1 MPNKFITN
9 LDLARQAEIFS
20 GETAV
25 FQGGI
30 QLGIPFSGFPSGV
43 DTSTITSMGVVD
55 TQFAAFSG
63 GTGTTVF
70 NVTDPTSIYYNAT
83 ATTLSVSPYTV
94 IDNDTITETV
104 SATTYPTIMTFTA
117 LSGTSDAPLSISF
130 TPSVIQ
136 EIYNRGLY
144 GTLFDGLGLSSLGQ
158 TFIDESFYNDGSI
171 FSGANLNM
179 EIVDYAPHGTTPAWV
194 TGTTSGTVIEYS
206 ALTQYWTDTTIINGV
221 SGLTLPITP
230 ESAETK
236 TIDYVWTLTDSTI
249 IDENVIGLEY
259 TGYSVTYSFNDVI
272 VDPESPSAVG
282 ATGATSA
289 DTYYLGTVTAS
300 LENFSAGTLDYKEST
315 NWISIDGN
323 ATVTERLTVDR
334 MTIDNPG
341 TGTPINNI
349 GITVDG
355 DVVFGTTGATVTGL
369 TFNDTTYDL
378 TVGLDNGL
386 SFTDSLAILA
396 SDIKVTGGTYDGV
409 TGEIDFVN
417 NSGGTFVVSGLTTE
431 FTGNTSG
438 TCITDL
444 HISNL
449 HSCSPLYVNPLDE
462 GNVYFG
468 STSGV
473 TIDVANNR
481 IGIGNN
487 TPTEALEVS
496 GKTIIYRDYVPNS
509 LPDLSNDYSQFSVI
523 RVSVSTGEPI
533 HGLISAPLNTT
544 GAFMLQNQR
553 LGSGSDEA
561 LDLLLNPKGGNVG
574 IGITGAT
581 EVLDI
586 SGNTKIS
593 GTINVGQN
601 NTISTAST
609 ASSIV
614 GGNDNTLN
622 QLTDISAIVGGSGNT
637 IGNLLFYDVI
647 GAGIFAGIDNIVN
660 RDSHYSVVIGGETNQ
675 VGDNSSSSAIIGGYS
690 HLLDAQSSYSVIS
703 GGYDN
708 NINNTTQST
717 IFGGSGNTLNDSTE
731 AFIAGGSDN
740 IITSS
745 GKIRGNSIIG
755 SKSASISGSTSDDYN
770 FVAGSE
776 SVTIFEGTGNAI
788 IASFVSDMEF
798 FGAQGEYNAIIGGVN
813 NYMGRSWTGGTYD
826 VDISAIIGGD
836 SNSIN
841 DGSDGSFIAGGGAS
855 NIYNGDYSGIV
866 GGVTHKISA
875 STVSFIGGGADI
887 DINNSNLSVAVGG
900 GDHFINDS
908 EFSGLISGE
917 KNKIQTNSDHSIIG
931 GGSGNTIDNGS
942 DRSGMLGGKGLLI
955 NSSEDSIIAGGF
967 GNTLTQSNYSAII
980 GGTDNTLNAAGDDR
994 SAIIA
999 GSGNTITNGGNESNV
1014 IIAGIGNTLKAGD
1027 GSTIV
1032 GGLNN
1037 LIQFGNDSC
1046 SIVGGSNN
1054 LMNASNNSV
1063 IIGGQSI
1070 TGTNSDTVYVPN
1082 LNIGGGITT
1091 SLLTLQSFDDDS
1103 AAGTGGLS
1111 AGEVYQTTGAGAAP
1125 LNVAGILM
1133 VKQ

>member
-43 DTSTITSMGVVD
+43 DTSTITSIGVVD

-70 NVTDPTSIYYNAT
+70 NVTDPSSIYYNAT
-83 ATTLSVSPYTV
+83 ATTLSISPYTV
-94 IDNDTITETV
+94 IDNDSITETV

-179 EIVDYAPHGTTPAWV
+179 EIVEYAPHGTTPAWV

-206 ALTQYWTDTTIINGV
+206 ALTQYWTDPTIINGV

-315 NWISIDGN
+315 NWITIDGN

-481 IGIGNN
+481 VGIGNN
-487 TPTEALEVS
+487 TPTEA
-496 GKTIIYRDYVPNS
+496 
-509 LPDLSNDYSQFSVI
+509 
-523 RVSVSTGEPI
+523 
-533 HGLISAPLNTT
+533 
-544 GAFMLQNQR
+544 
-553 LGSGSDEA
+553 
-561 LDLLLNPKGGNVG
+561 
-574 IGITGAT
+574 
-581 EVLDI
+581 LDI

-601 NTISTAST
+601 NTISTVST

-614 GGNDNTLN
+614 GGTDNTVN

-637 IGNLLFYDVI
+637 IGNVLFYDVI

-745 GKIRGNSIIG
+745 GKIQGNSIIG
-755 SKSASISGSTSDDYN
+755 STDVSISGSTGDDYN

-788 IASFVSDMEF
+788 IASNGSDMEF
-798 FGAQGEYNAIIGGVN
+798 FGALGEYNAIIGGAG
-813 NYMGRSWTGGTYD
+813 NYMGRSWTGGTYNVD
-826 VDISAIIGGD
+826 VSAIIGG
-836 SNSIN
+836 NANTIN
-841 DGSDGSFIAGGGAS
+841 DSSEASFIGGGVS
-855 NIYNGDYSGIV
+855 SDIYNGDYSGIV
-866 GGVTHKISA
+866 GGANHKISA
-875 STVSFIGGGADI
+875 STASFIGGGVDI

-908 EFSGLISGE
+908 DFSGLIAGRE
-917 KNKIQTNSDHSIIG
+917 NKIQTNSENSIIG
-931 GGSGNTIDNGS
+931 GGTGNTIDDSNRSTIIGGSGNRLTWGYTISPSSNGGS
-942 DRSGMLGGKGLLI
+942 NSIISSTDAILSGLSRNSVILGGKNNKIYDPSG
-955 NSSEDSIIAGGF
+955 SIA
-967 GNTLTQSNYSAII
+967 TQSDNSAII
-980 GGTDNTLNAAGDDR
+980 GGVDNFMNAVTN
-994 SAIIA
+994 SAILGGRQNSMVFTILDSIIIG
-999 GSGNTITNGGNESNV
+999 GSGNTVSGVDRSVILGGQGITATADDTVYTTDLIVS
-1014 IIAGIGNTLKAGD
+1014 GD
-1027 GSTIV
+1027 
-1032 GGLNN
+1032 
-1037 LIQFGNDSC
+1037 
-1046 SIVGGSNN
+1046 SIV
-1054 LMNASNNSV
+1054 SNNS
-1063 IIGGQSI
+1063 
-1070 TGTNSDTVYVPN
+1070 TVNNDLLVS
-1082 LNIGGGITT
+1082 GDADFAGGILQTGINFYGT
-1091 SLLTLQSFDDDS
+1091 STLAINLTNKSIVRFELDGTISGPS
-1103 AAGTGGLS
+1103 IAAGSAGQRIILYVEVVTNPGTTTISVPGGLGFTQIVFS
-1111 AGEVYQTTGAGAAP
+1111 SLADSVEMIYDSSSWVILSSRGAT
-1125 LNVAGILM
+1125 IT
-1133 VKQ
+1133 